1 MADFYMQAG
10 DLKRRLKEKKNNKLM
25 SDKSVG
31 MEVSGGVLGACVVTG
46 LFNLKEGSPE
56 LACPCCCRKSSKT
69 KWKEGENNHISQ

>member
-10 DLKRRLKEKKNNKLM
+10 DLKRRLKEKKNKLM

-31 MEVSGGVLGACVVTG
+31 MEVSGGVLRACVVMG

-56 LACPCCCRKSSKT
+56 LACPCCFRKSSKT
-69 KWKEGENNHISQ
+69 KWKEGENSHISQ